1 MTPKQYH
8 SDMKLDRS
16 NVLSDT
22 SWLSKSTIWELFK
35 LIKKNNGQGALHEW
49 RYNAKPL
56 VPTDSMNWGTL
67 VDMLTMSTE
76 EVESSVAISE
86 FNDFR
91 TNAAKEWKQMMIA
104 SGRIVVT
111 QKTFDKA
118 VEASEFLLKHNEHSA
133 EIFANSDFQKIV
145 TGRLKGC
152 NIKGMID
159 MCPRDSY
166 YLADLKT
173 TYDMSPYALNKTIA
187 DYGYNVQGGLYLAL
201 YNAMHPDEHRTA
213 FKLVFQSS
221 QDPSHIEVVTLNQ
234 EDLDHGKKIAVQLI
248 ASISQAAEADD
259 WGMPMEYVER
269 EAKLNDFIIQEQ
281 TQLMYEFEKN
291 K

>member
-1 MTPKQYH
+1 MTPKEYH
-8 SDMKLDRS
+8 AEMKLDRS
-16 NVLSDT
+16 NVLSET

-49 RYNAKPL
+49 RYNSKPL
-56 VPTDSMNWGTL
+56 VVTDSMNWGSL
-67 VDMLTMSTE
+67 VDMMTMSPE
-76 EVESSVAISE
+76 DVESSVAISE

-91 TNAAKEWKQMMIA
+91 TKAAKEWKEMMVA

-118 VEASEFLLKHNEHSA
+118 LEACDFLLKHNEHSA
-133 EIFANSDFQKIV
+133 DIFANSDFQKIV

-159 MCPRDSY
+159 MCPRGSY

-173 TYDMSPYALNKTIA
+173 TYDMSPYALNKTIG

-201 YNAMHPDEHRTA
+201 YNAMHPGEHRTA

-221 QDPSHIEVVTLNQ
+221 QDPSNIEVVSLNQ

-248 ASISQAAEADD
+248 SSIAQAAETDD
-259 WGMPMEYVER
+259 WGSPMEYVER
-269 EAKLNDFIIQEQ
+269 EAKLNEFILKEQ